1 MTNKLEILLSLLV
14 YSLGLAAQTDSTLLA
29 RLKVQAAILAG
40 MDTTPHFLKE
50 MKACH
55 RQLLYERLSKDAAPT
70 EQTPHASP
78 EKRVYICQ
86 LFKRIPQNATP
97 ASFRQTRLWM
107 DSLSACLNEHPD
119 KLQTYIQQFSDAKDS
134 IWIHPRQVTIE
145 LEEQAFSL
153 KAGELSAPF
162 LTPEGI
168 HIIAVLKKENCIQ
181 SCAPYPINSS
191 LRPSAS
197 TLDDWKRR
205 CHYTPQ
211 EGIEELL
218 THGKST
224 HTLFTIAEKPY
235 TGEDFA
241 RFASAYPASRKR
253 QLELFTVKSLLDYQN
268 ETLEQRDTTAHRL
281 LESFREKRLVEL
293 ITEREVIRPSQD
305 EEGIRRYFAAHHADY
320 QWEKPRFKGC
330 ILYGDTKRTI
340 KRAKKFLRKLQ
351 AGEWSDAIRLTFNAD
366 RQSHIRLQQGI
377 FTMGENEVVD
387 ALFFKRKGVMIQPD
401 EAFPFVDVLGEKLTG
416 PESYQEI
423 RSKVTD
429 DYRNYLQQ
437 QWERALRTSAKVEID
452 QQVLKTVN
460 NH

>member
-1 MTNKLEILLSLLV
+1 MTNKLGTLLSLLV
-14 YSLGLAAQTDSTLLA
+14 YSLSLAAQTDSTLLA

-40 MDTTPHFLKE
+40 MDTTPHLRQE
-50 MKACH
+50 MKAYR
-55 RQLLYERLSKDAAPT
+55 RQLLHEQLNKDAAPT
-70 EQTPHASP
+70 EQTSHAYP
-78 EKRVYICQ
+78 EERVYICQ
-86 LFKRIPQNATP
+86 LFKRIPQNATS
-97 ASFRQTRLWM
+97 ASFRQTRQQM

-119 KLQTYIQQFSDAKDS
+119 KLQTYIQQFSDVKDS
-134 IWIHPRQVTIE
+134 IWIHPRQVTVE

-168 HIIAVLKKENCIQ
+168 HIIAVLKKESCIQ
-181 SCAPYPINSS
+181 SCAPNAIDSS
-191 LRPSAS
+191 LHPSAN

-205 CHYTPQ
+205 CHYAPK

-218 THGKST
+218 AHGKST
-224 HTLFTIAEKPY
+224 HALFTIAEKTY

-241 RFASAYPASRKR
+241 RFASTHPASRKR
-253 QLELFTVKSLLDYQN
+253 QLELFTMKSLLDYQN
-268 ETLEQRDTTAHRL
+268 ETLEQRDTTACRL
-281 LESFREKRLVEL
+281 LQSFREKRLVEL

-305 EEGIRRYFAAHHADY
+305 EDGIRRYFAAHQADY

-330 ILYGDTKRTI
+330 VLYGDTKRSI

-351 AGEWSDAIRLTFNAD
+351 AGEWSDALRLTFNAD
-366 RQSHIRLQQGI
+366 GQAHIRLQQGI
-377 FTMGENEVVD
+377 FEMGENEVVD
-387 ALFFKRKGVMIQPD
+387 ALFFKRKGARIQLD
-401 EAFPFVDVLGEKLTG
+401 EALPFVDVLGEKLTG

-423 RSKVTD
+423 QPKVTD

-437 QWERALRTSAKVEID
+437 QWERALQASAKVEID